1 MANNLFTILYS
12 KTQCLH
18 HLSSHPHDTLSNQA
32 FISLFHQK
40 PCLYRTM
47 ATSIL
52 SNLIRSQFSFY
63 FAHLQC
69 LTQSITSTFL
79 KLCSSLGFGIPHYF
93 NLPSFIFFFLSL
105 LDWIFLWAF
114 KCASNSGALQSS
126 VLGSL
131 GLAQVHGV
139 IKTRIN

>member
-12 KTQCLH
+12 KPQCLH
-18 HLSSHPHDTLSNQA
+18 HLSSHPHDTLSNQT

-63 FAHLQC
+63 FARLQC

-93 NLPSFIFFFLSL
+93 NLPSFIFF
-105 LDWIFLWAF
+105 
-114 KCASNSGALQSS
+114 SS
-126 VLGSL
+126 VFLIEFSFGPLNVLQIVELYRAQSL
-131 GLAQVHGV
+131 DLSGLL
-139 IKTRIN
+139 KCME

>member
-40 PCLYRTM
+40 PCLYRTT

-63 FAHLQC
+63 FARLQC

-93 NLPSFIFFFLSL
+93 NLPSFIYFF
-105 LDWIFLWAF
+105 
-114 KCASNSGALQSS
+114 SS
-126 VLGSL
+126 VFLIGFSFGPLNVLQIVELYRAQSL
-131 GLAQVHGV
+131 DLSGLL
-139 IKTRIN
+139 KCME